1 LLPGFGVLD
10 LALGRLSPDY
20 PQTAAVSSN
29 HPVDATHLLKS
40 EGHRYLFPG
49 RHLINASAI
58 SKVFHP
64 ASNVGSLLTFV
75 LSHKVLYEVGIPV
88 AVTNIL
94 GGFIRSKMAGDL
106 SKLFLSSSLQFFSL
120 PFSFDFSMDNRVGS
134 VTRIKVKQL

>member
-1 LLPGFGVLD
+1 LLPRFGVLD

-29 HPVDATHLLKS
+29 HPVDATHLLRS

-49 RHLINASAI
+49 LHMINASAI

-94 GGFIRSKMAGDL
+94 GGFIGSKMAIQNGRGFIKAFL
-106 SKLFLSSSLQFFSL
+106 VIVFAILF
-120 PFSFDFSMDNRVGS
+120 
-134 VTRIKVKQL
+134 VTLFIRYFNG